1 MLTFGINTI
10 CMEVNTCIKEVIYN
24 LSFHLY
30 FAVPT
35 NQYDNLIFIYDK
47 LYTNI
52 HILYFSYAL
61 SLNI

>member
-10 CMEVNTCIKEVIYN
+10 CMEVNTYKTVIHN

-35 NQYDNLIFIYDK
+35 DQYDNLIFIYDIHT
-47 LYTNI
+47 YT
-52 HILYFSYAL
+52 FSISLTL
-61 SLNI
+61 SL

>member
-10 CMEVNTCIKEVIYN
+10 CMEVNTYIKEVIHN

-35 NQYDNLIFIYDK
+35 NQYDNLTFIYDK
-47 LYTNI
+47 VPTY
-52 HILYFSYAL
+52 ILGL
-61 SLNI
+61 PWWLRW